1 MEQCCVTTSIPYV
14 NGSPHIGH
22 ALELVQA
29 DVLARHR
36 RQRGD
41 DVWSQTGTDDNAL
54 KNVRSAEA
62 EGIPVADY
70 VARMGDRFVA
80 LNSVLDLSFDDFVRT
95 SVDPRHRPTVER
107 VWAACAAS
115 GDFYRK
121 SYTGLYCVGCEAF
134 VDGDCAEHDEK
145 PELVEEDNWFFR
157 LSRYGDRLAKL
168 IADDVIRVEPPT
180 RKREVLAF
188 IARGLA
194 DFSVSR
200 SVARARGWGIPV
212 PGDPDQVIYVWFDAL
227 VNYLT
232 GSGDLWPAAAERIHV
247 IGKGI
252 IRFHAVYW
260 PAMLLSAGLPLPTR
274 ILVHE
279 YLTADGRKIGKSLG
293 NAADPVDIAGRYGT
307 DALRWWLLSD
317 VARTGDTNYSDARLV
332 ARLNEDLANNLG
344 NLVNRTVSM
353 VAKYNGGVVPVAS
366 TDNLVAAELREARA
380 VAVEAIDE
388 ALTAFD
394 FRRAVAA
401 VLRIGDAGNRYV
413 QATKPWQLQEGERDA
428 VLAELVAACRDI
440 AEHLTPF
447 LPAAARRISEQ
458 CHGQLSRPSPV
469 FPRTVRPSP

>member
-1 MEQCCVTTSIPYV
+1 VVTTSIPYV
-14 NGSPHIGH
+14 NGAPHIGH

-41 DVWSQTGTDDNAL
+41 DVRAQTGTDDNAL

-70 VARMGDRFVA
+70 VARMADRFVA
-80 LNSVLDLSFDDFVRT
+80 LSDALDLSFDDFVRT

-107 VWAACAAS
+107 LWRACERN
-115 GDFYRK
+115 GDLYRK

-134 VDGDCAEHDEK
+134 VDGDCPEHEEQ
-145 PELVEEDNWFFR
+145 PELVAEDNWFFR
-157 LSRYGDRLAKL
+157 LSRYQDRLARL
-168 IADDVIRVEPPT
+168 IAGDVIEIEPAT

-188 IARGLA
+188 IAAGLD

-200 SVARARGWGIPV
+200 SVSRARGWGIPV

-232 GSGDLWPAAAERIHV
+232 GAGDWWPDSERVHV

-260 PAMLLSAGLPLPTR
+260 PAMLLSAGLALPSR
-274 ILVHE
+274 VLVHP
-279 YLTADGRKIGKSLG
+279 YLTANGGKIGKSLG
-293 NAADPVDIAGRYGT
+293 NAADPVGIARQFGVNS
-307 DALRWWLLSD
+307 LRWWLLAD
-317 VARTGDTNYSDARLV
+317 VARTGDTDYSDARLT
-332 ARLNEDLANNLG
+332 ARFDEDLANNIG

-353 VAKYNGGVVPVAS
+353 VVKYRDGVVPVGAPEDPAASALRAARDAAAS
-366 TDNLVAAELREARA
+366 TIDDALR
-380 VAVEAIDE
+380 
-388 ALTAFD
+388 AFD
-394 FRRAVAA
+394 FRRAVEA
-401 VLRIGDAGNRYV
+401 VVRIGDEANRYV
-413 QATKPWQLQEGERDA
+413 QAVKPWQLTGNSAELDA

-447 LPAAARRISEQ
+447 LPAAAQRIHDQ
-458 CHGQLSRPSPV
+458 CGGDVLPRASPV
-469 FPRTVRPSP
+469 FPRTVRPGL